1 MSYLTY
7 FAETGDGLVKIGQSR
22 NPSRRVKEIRPSVKM
37 IGIVESAVLPEKK
50 AHLLFRQYRSF
61 GEFFRIETHEL
72 LQTLLAVGVTLSKPK
87 KIMQKVLI
95 ELDDDDGDLLDRLA
109 EEQDRSRSAQAR
121 RMLLRAIREATGQ
134 TIIKEGEDQ

>member
-1 MSYLTY
+1 M
-7 FAETGDGLVKIGQSR
+7 
-22 NPSRRVKEIRPSVKM
+22 
-37 IGIVESAVLPEKK
+37 
-50 AHLLFRQYRSF
+50 
-61 GEFFRIETHEL
+61 